1 MIFPCSEAPE
11 FHIHTVCLAFHIRRN
26 KRLELVEDT
35 TKSFE
40 SSGSK
45 DSVYEQDQLASVLLR
60 AWASTFSAHRNR
72 IPRGIDHLTVKAA
85 EELARWEPD
94 VGKHNRQASVMALS
108 TPAHFPML
116 GGANRLVLV

>member
-1 MIFPCSEAPE
+1 MIFPYSEAPE

-26 KRLELVEDT
+26 KRLELVEDI
-35 TKSFE
+35 TKSFQ

-45 DSVYEQDQLASVLLR
+45 DVYGQDQLASVLLR
-60 AWASTFSAHRNR
+60 AWASTFFTHRNR
-72 IPRGIDHLTVKAA
+72 IPSGIDHLTVKAA
-85 EELARWEPD
+85 EEFARWEPD
-94 VGKHNRQASVMALS
+94 VGKHNRQANAMALS